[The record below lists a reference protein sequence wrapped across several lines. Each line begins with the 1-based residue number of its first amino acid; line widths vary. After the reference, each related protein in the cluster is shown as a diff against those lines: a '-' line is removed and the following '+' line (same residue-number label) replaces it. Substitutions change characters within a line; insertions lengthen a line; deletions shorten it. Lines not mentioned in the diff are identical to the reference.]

1 MTIHVARGLPPVGL
15 AGLRAAFDAVRKRF
29 PQAPSRVSLALLG
42 DDAMAELHRQF
53 SGVDG
58 TTDVLSFDLRS
69 DQGAALTPVPTG
81 VCEAEI
87 AVGVEVAYRT
97 AARRRIDPQRELELY
112 FAHGLLHLCGFD
124 DHEPG
129 DRRRMRAAERAVL
142 GLREISLRGRTRG
155 GRGTL
160 TELRGSGRSSPS
172 SSTRP
177 KRRR

>member
-1 MTIHVARGLPPVGL
+1 M
-15 AGLRAAFDAVRKRF
+15 
-29 PQAPSRVSLALLG
+29 LG
-42 DDAMAELHRQF
+42 DLAMDQLHRQF

-58 TTDVLSFDLRS
+58 TTDVLSFDLRNAHDAS
-69 DQGAALTPVPTG
+69 LTPDPAG

-97 AARRRIDPQRELELY
+97 AARRHIDPQRELELY

-124 DHEPG
+124 DHEPA

-155 GRGTL
+155 RQGTL
-160 TELRGSGRSSPS
+160 SDLDRSRRPSPS